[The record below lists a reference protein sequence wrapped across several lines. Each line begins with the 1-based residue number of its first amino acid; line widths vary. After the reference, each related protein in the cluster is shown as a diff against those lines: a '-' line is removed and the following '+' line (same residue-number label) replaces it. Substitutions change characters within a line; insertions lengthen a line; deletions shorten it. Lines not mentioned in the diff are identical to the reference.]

1 MRALIQVLVKC
12 FAKAKQAVYSRSATI
27 ALPRKGC
34 QLAATFAAVFGS
46 SKSALEIMRC
56 VGNLDSSMRAWRKI
70 TEELGAEIGQEAV
83 LLWLLPLV
91 VRSTPPM
98 LTLYASNSLVESEVQ
113 AFLPRIR
120 QAVQKHAPEHLD
132 VMIKVGDGIE
142 VQVKGFDPSPVQTR
156 SALPAD
162 YNSRVDPRYTFD
174 NFVEGRSNQLAKYTT
189 LQMLREP
196 GSASYNPLM
205 LYGGTGL
212 GKTHLLHAVGNAIQA
227 QAPYARVLYVRS
239 EDFVS
244 GMMKALR
251 GEGNSSTAMDQFKQ
265 LYRNLDCLL
274 IDDIQF
280 FAGKERSQEE
290 FFHTFN
296 TLYDSRQ
303 QIVMTCDRFP
313 KELERFEQRLQ
324 SRFGW
329 GLSVAVEPPD
339 FETRVEILLAKS
351 ERAGQPLDEPVAQLI
366 AKRMR
371 SNVRELEGALNTLT
385 ARAHFSGRSVTMEFA
400 QETLRDLFAVQDRS
414 VSVSS
419 IQKAVAEY
427 ARVSLS
433 DLLSAKRTRSI
444 ARARQ
449 LAMALT
455 KELTQLSLKE
465 IGEAYG
471 GRDHTTVLH
480 ACRLMVDLKKTEG
493 QAVDDWQNMM
503 RKLVG

>member
-1 MRALIQVLVKC
+1 
-12 FAKAKQAVYSRSATI
+12 
-27 ALPRKGC
+27 
-34 QLAATFAAVFGS
+34 
-46 SKSALEIMRC
+46 
-56 VGNLDSSMRAWRKI
+56 MRAWKKI
-70 TEELGAEIGQEAV
+70 TDDLATEIGQESV
-83 LLWLLPLV
+83 LLWLTPLV
-91 VRSTPPM
+91 ARVNGD
-98 LTLYASNSLVESEVQ
+98 TLKLFASNAHVETEVR
-113 AFLPRIR
+113 ALLPRIR
-120 QAVQKHAPEHLD
+120 KLLIKHAPELLKVELH
-132 VMIKVGDGIE
+132 VGDGHE
-142 VQVKGFDPSPVQTR
+142 NEPAAQTLFSANPATHYMPTRAPLPSDF
-156 SALPAD
+156 A
-162 YNSRVDPRYTFD
+162 SRLDPRYSFA
-174 NFVEGRSNQLAKYTT
+174 NFVEGRSNQLAKHTA
-189 LQMLREP
+189 LQVARDP
-196 GSASYNPLM
+196 GAANYNPLM

-212 GKTHLLHAVGNAIQA
+212 GKTHILHALGGALQA
-227 QAPYARVLYVRS
+227 QNPAARIMYVRS

-251 GEGNSSTAMDQFKQ
+251 GEGSSSVNAMEQFKS
-265 LYRNLDCLL
+265 LYRGLDCLL

-303 QIVMTCDRFP
+303 QVVMTCDRFP

-339 FETRVEILLAKS
+339 FETRVEILLAK
-351 ERAGQPLDEPVAQLI
+351 AHAAKMQLDEAVAQLI

-385 ARAHFSGRSVTMEFA
+385 ARAHFSGHAITLDFA
-400 QETLRDLFAVQDRS
+400 SETLRDLFSVQDRS

-419 IQKAVAEY
+419 IQKSVAEY
-427 ARVSLS
+427 TRISLS
-433 DLLSAKRTRSI
+433 DLLSVKRTRSI

-455 KELTQLSLKE
+455 KELTNLSLKE
-465 IGEAYG
+465 IGEAFG

-480 ACRLMVDLKKTEG
+480 ACRLVEELKKTEG
-493 QAVDDWQNMM
+493 QNFDDWQTML
-503 RKLVG
+503 RRLVG

>member
-1 MRALIQVLVKC
+1 
-12 FAKAKQAVYSRSATI
+12 
-27 ALPRKGC
+27 
-34 QLAATFAAVFGS
+34 
-46 SKSALEIMRC
+46 
-56 VGNLDSSMRAWRKI
+56 MRAWKKI
-70 TEELGAEIGQEAV
+70 TDDLALEIGQESV
-83 LLWLLPLV
+83 LLWLTPLV
-91 VRSTPPM
+91 ARVNGD
-98 LTLYASNSLVESEVQ
+98 TLKLFASNAHVETEVRTL
-113 AFLPRIR
+113 LPRIR
-120 QAVQKHAPEHLD
+120 KLLAKHAPELLNLELH
-132 VMIKVGDGIE
+132 VGDGYE
-142 VQVKGFDPSPVQTR
+142 HEPVVQTLFTNPATHYTPTR
-156 SALPAD
+156 APLPSDFA
-162 YNSRVDPRYTFD
+162 SRLDPRYSFA
-174 NFVEGRSNQLAKYTT
+174 NFVEGRSNQLAKHTA
-189 LQMLREP
+189 LQVARDP
-196 GSASYNPLM
+196 GAANYNPLM

-212 GKTHLLHAVGNAIQA
+212 GKTHILHALGGAIQA
-227 QAPYARVLYVRS
+227 KNPAARIMYVRS

-251 GEGNSSTAMDQFKQ
+251 GEGSSSINAMDQFKS
-265 LYRNLDCLL
+265 LYRGLDCLL

-303 QIVMTCDRFP
+303 QVVMTCDRFP

-339 FETRVEILLAKS
+339 FETRVEILLAKAQAS
-351 ERAGQPLDEPVAQLI
+351 KMQLDEAVAQLI

-385 ARAHFSGRSVTMEFA
+385 ARAHFSGQAITLDFA
-400 QETLRDLFAVQDRS
+400 SETLRDLFSVQDRS

-419 IQKAVAEY
+419 IQKSVAEY
-427 ARVSLS
+427 TRISLS
-433 DLLSAKRTRSI
+433 DLLSVKRTRSI

-455 KELTQLSLKE
+455 KELTNLSLKE
-465 IGEAYG
+465 IGEAFG

-480 ACRLMVDLKKTEG
+480 ACRLVEELKKTEG
-493 QAVDDWQNMM
+493 QNFDDWQTML
-503 RKLVG
+503 RRLVG

>member
-1 MRALIQVLVKC
+1 
-12 FAKAKQAVYSRSATI
+12 
-27 ALPRKGC
+27 
-34 QLAATFAAVFGS
+34 
-46 SKSALEIMRC
+46 
-56 VGNLDSSMRAWRKI
+56 MRAWKKI
-70 TEELGAEIGQEAV
+70 TDDLATEIGQESV
-83 LLWLLPLV
+83 LLWLTPLV
-91 VRSTPPM
+91 ARVNGD
-98 LTLYASNSLVESEVQ
+98 TLKLFASNAHVETEVR
-113 AFLPRIR
+113 ALLPRIR
-120 QAVQKHAPEHLD
+120 KLLTKHAPELQKLELH
-132 VMIKVGDGIE
+132 VGDGYE
-142 VQVKGFDPSPVQTR
+142 HEPAAQTLFAANPATHYTPVRAPLPSDF
-156 SALPAD
+156 A
-162 YNSRVDPRYTFD
+162 SRLDPRYSFA
-174 NFVEGRSNQLAKYTT
+174 NFVEGRSNQLAKHTA
-189 LQMLREP
+189 LQVARDP
-196 GSASYNPLM
+196 GAANYNPLM

-212 GKTHLLHAVGNAIQA
+212 GKTHILHALGGAIQA
-227 QAPYARVLYVRS
+227 KNPAARIMYVRS

-251 GEGNSSTAMDQFKQ
+251 GEGSFSVNAMDQFKS
-265 LYRNLDCLL
+265 LYRGLDCLL

-303 QIVMTCDRFP
+303 QVVMTCDRFP

-339 FETRVEILLAKS
+339 FETRVEILLAKAQAS
-351 ERAGQPLDEPVAQLI
+351 KMQLDEAVAQLI

-385 ARAHFSGRSVTMEFA
+385 ARAHFSGQAITLDFA
-400 QETLRDLFAVQDRS
+400 SETLRDLFSVQDRS

-419 IQKAVAEY
+419 IQKSVAEY
-427 ARVSLS
+427 TRISLS

-455 KELTQLSLKE
+455 KELTNLSLKE
-465 IGEAYG
+465 IGEAFG

-480 ACRLMVDLKKTEG
+480 ACRLVEELKKTEG
-493 QAVDDWQNMM
+493 QNFDDWQTML
-503 RKLVG
+503 RRLVG

>member
-1 MRALIQVLVKC
+1 MRVWK
-12 FAKAKQAVYSRSATI
+12 
-27 ALPRKGC
+27 
-34 QLAATFAAVFGS
+34 
-46 SKSALEIMRC
+46 
-56 VGNLDSSMRAWRKI
+56 KI
-70 TEELGAEIGQEAV
+70 TDDLSAEIGAESVQ
-83 LLWLLPLV
+83 LWLSPLV
-91 VRSTPPM
+91 VRAERDV
-98 LTLYASNSLVESEVQ
+98 LQLYASNAHVESEVR
-113 AFLPRIR
+113 ALLPRI
-120 QAVQKHAPEHLD
+120 QKLASKHMPELQGVD
-132 VMIKVGDGIE
+132 LRLGDGRE
-142 VQVKGFDPSPVQTR
+142 HEPVSTQPFLQSHSNAAPAR
-156 SALPAD
+156 PPLPAD
-162 YNSRVDPRYTFD
+162 FNSKLDPRYTFA
-174 NFVEGRSNQLAKYTT
+174 NFVEGRSNQLAKHTALQVT
-189 LQMLREP
+189 LQP
-196 GSASYNPLM
+196 GAASYNPLM

-212 GKTHLLHAVGNAIQA
+212 GKTHILHALGNAIQA
-227 QAPYARVLYVRS
+227 SNPQARILYVRS

-244 GMMKALR
+244 AMMKALR
-251 GEGNSSTAMDQFKQ
+251 GEGSSTVNAMDQFKQ
-265 LYRNLDCLL
+265 LYRGLDCLL

-339 FETRVEILLAKS
+339 FETRVEILLAK
-351 ERAGQPLDEPVAQLI
+351 AKGVGMALDEPVAELI

-385 ARAHFSGRSVTMEFA
+385 ARAHFSGQAISLDFA
-400 QETLRDLFAVQDRS
+400 QETLRDLFSVQDRS
-414 VSVSS
+414 VSLSS

-427 ARVSLS
+427 SRVSLS

-449 LAMALT
+449 MAMALT
-455 KELTQLSLKE
+455 KELTTHSLKE
-465 IGEAYG
+465 IGESFG

-480 ACRLMVDLKKTEG
+480 ACRLVEELKKTEG
-493 QAVDDWQNMM
+493 QFFDDWQTMM

>member
-1 MRALIQVLVKC
+1 
-12 FAKAKQAVYSRSATI
+12 
-27 ALPRKGC
+27 
-34 QLAATFAAVFGS
+34 
-46 SKSALEIMRC
+46 
-56 VGNLDSSMRAWRKI
+56 MRAWKKI
-70 TEELGAEIGQEAV
+70 MDELAAEIGQESVA
-83 LLWLLPLV
+83 LWIAPLV
-91 VRSTPPM
+91 ARVNGEV
-98 LTLYASNSLVESEVQ
+98 LTLYASNSHVETE
-113 AFLPRIR
+113 ARMLMPRILKLR
-120 QAVQKHAPEHLD
+120 ADHAAELSQ
-132 VMIKVGDGIE
+132 IELRVGDGD
-142 VQVKGFDPSPVQTR
+142 VHQSASTQASPFAPVLTQAPVR
-156 SALPAD
+156 APLPND
-162 YNSRVDPRYTFD
+162 FSSKLDSRYSFA
-174 NFVEGRSNQLAKYTT
+174 NFVEGRSNQLAKHTA
-189 LQMLREP
+189 LQVAREP
-196 GSASYNPLM
+196 GAANYNPLM

-212 GKTHLLHAVGNAIQA
+212 GKTHILHALGGAIQA
-227 QAPYARVLYVRS
+227 KNPAARIMYVRS

-251 GEGNSSTAMDQFKQ
+251 GEGSSSVNAMDQFKS
-265 LYRNLDCLL
+265 LYRGLDCLL

-339 FETRVEILLAKS
+339 FETRVEILLAKAQS
-351 ERAGQPLDEPVAQLI
+351 THMRLDDAVAQLI

-385 ARAHFSGRSVTMEFA
+385 ARAHFSGQAITLDFA
-400 QETLRDLFAVQDRS
+400 SETLRDLFSVQDRS

-419 IQKAVAEY
+419 IQKSVAEY
-427 ARVSLS
+427 TRISLS
-433 DLLSAKRTRSI
+433 DLLSVKRTRSI

-455 KELTQLSLKE
+455 KELTNLSLKE
-465 IGEAYG
+465 IGEAFG

-480 ACRLMVDLKKTEG
+480 ACRLVEELKKTEG
-493 QAVDDWQNMM
+493 QNFDDWQTML
-503 RKLVG
+503 RRLVG

>member
-1 MRALIQVLVKC
+1 L
-12 FAKAKQAVYSRSATI
+12 ST
-27 ALPRKGC
+27 
-34 QLAATFAAVFGS
+34 
-46 SKSALEIMRC
+46 
-56 VGNLDSSMRAWRKI
+56 RAWKKI
-70 TEELGAEIGQEAV
+70 MDELTVEVGQESV
-83 LLWLLPLV
+83 VLWLMPLV
-91 VRSTPPM
+91 ARVNGDV
-98 LTLYASNSLVESEVQ
+98 LTLYASNSHVETE
-113 AFLPRIR
+113 ARALMPRILKLK
-120 QAVQKHAPEHLD
+120 AKHATELSQI
-132 VMIKVGDGIE
+132 VLRVGDGYDHETPRTPASPFAATHSQTPIRPPL
-142 VQVKGFDPSPVQTR
+142 PSDF
-156 SALPAD
+156 SSKL
-162 YNSRVDPRYTFD
+162 DPRYSFT
-174 NFVEGRSNQLAKYTT
+174 NFVEGRSNQLAKHTA
-189 LQMLREP
+189 LQVAREP
-196 GSASYNPLM
+196 GAANYNPLM

-212 GKTHLLHAVGNAIQA
+212 GKTHILHALGGAIQA
-227 QAPYARVLYVRS
+227 QNPAARIMYVRS

-251 GEGNSSTAMDQFKQ
+251 GEGGASVNAMDQFKS
-265 LYRNLDCLL
+265 LYRGLDCLL

-339 FETRVEILLAKS
+339 FETRVEILLAKAES
-351 ERAGQPLDEPVAQLI
+351 AQMRLDEPVAQLI

-385 ARAHFSGRSVTMEFA
+385 ARAHFSGQAITLDFA
-400 QETLRDLFAVQDRS
+400 SETLRDLFSVQDRS

-419 IQKAVAEY
+419 IQKSVAEY
-427 ARVSLS
+427 TRISLS
-433 DLLSAKRTRSI
+433 DLLSVKRTRSI

-455 KELTQLSLKE
+455 KELTNLSLKE
-465 IGEAYG
+465 IGEAFG

-480 ACRLMVDLKKTEG
+480 ACRLVEELKKTEG
-493 QAVDDWQNMM
+493 QNFDDWQTML
-503 RKLVG
+503 RRLVG

>member
-1 MRALIQVLVKC
+1 
-12 FAKAKQAVYSRSATI
+12 
-27 ALPRKGC
+27 
-34 QLAATFAAVFGS
+34 
-46 SKSALEIMRC
+46 
-56 VGNLDSSMRAWRKI
+56 MRAWKKI
-70 TEELGAEIGQEAV
+70 TDDMALEIGQESV
-83 LLWLLPLV
+83 LLWLTPLV
-91 VRSTPPM
+91 VRVNGD
-98 LTLYASNSLVESEVQ
+98 TLKLFASNAHVETEVR
-113 AFLPRIR
+113 ALLPRIR
-120 QAVQKHAPEHLD
+120 KLLTKHAPEL
-132 VMIKVGDGIE
+132 IKLELHVGDGYE
-142 VQVKGFDPSPVQTR
+142 HEPAAQTLFAANPPTHYTPTRAPLPSDF
-156 SALPAD
+156 S
-162 YNSRVDPRYTFD
+162 SRLDPRYSFA
-174 NFVEGRSNQLAKYTT
+174 NFVEGRSNQLAKHTA
-189 LQMLREP
+189 LQVARDP
-196 GSASYNPLM
+196 GAANYNPLM

-212 GKTHLLHAVGNAIQA
+212 GKTHILHALGGAIQA
-227 QAPYARVLYVRS
+227 KNPAARIMYVRS

-251 GEGNSSTAMDQFKQ
+251 GEGSSSVNAMDQFKS
-265 LYRNLDCLL
+265 LYRGLDCLL

-303 QIVMTCDRFP
+303 QVVMTCDRFP

-339 FETRVEILLAKS
+339 FETRVEILLAKAQAS
-351 ERAGQPLDEPVAQLI
+351 KMQLDEAVAQLI

-385 ARAHFSGRSVTMEFA
+385 ARAHFSGQAITLDFA
-400 QETLRDLFAVQDRS
+400 SETLRDLFSVQDRS

-419 IQKAVAEY
+419 IQKSVAEY
-427 ARVSLS
+427 TRISLS

-455 KELTQLSLKE
+455 KELTNLSLKE
-465 IGEAYG
+465 IGEAFG

-480 ACRLMVDLKKTEG
+480 ACRLVEELKKTEG
-493 QAVDDWQNMM
+493 QNFDDWQTML
-503 RKLVG
+503 RRLVG

>member
-1 MRALIQVLVKC
+1 
-12 FAKAKQAVYSRSATI
+12 
-27 ALPRKGC
+27 
-34 QLAATFAAVFGS
+34 
-46 SKSALEIMRC
+46 
-56 VGNLDSSMRAWRKI
+56 MRAWKKI
-70 TEELGAEIGQEAV
+70 TDDLAIEIGQESV
-83 LLWLLPLV
+83 LLWLTPLV
-91 VRSTPPM
+91 ARVNAD
-98 LTLYASNSLVESEVQ
+98 TLKLFASNAHVETEVR
-113 AFLPRIR
+113 ALLPRIR
-120 QAVQKHAPEHLD
+120 KLLAKHAPELQNLELH
-132 VMIKVGDGIE
+132 VGDGYE
-142 VQVKGFDPSPVQTR
+142 HEPNVPSVFAASPATHYTPTR
-156 SALPAD
+156 APLPSDFA
-162 YNSRVDPRYTFD
+162 SRLDPRYSFA
-174 NFVEGRSNQLAKYTT
+174 NFVEGRSNQLAKHTA
-189 LQMLREP
+189 LQVARDP
-196 GSASYNPLM
+196 GAANYNPLM

-212 GKTHLLHAVGNAIQA
+212 GKTHILHALGGAIQA
-227 QAPYARVLYVRS
+227 QNPAARIMYVRS

-251 GEGNSSTAMDQFKQ
+251 GEGSSSVNAMEQFKS
-265 LYRNLDCLL
+265 LYRGLDCLL

-303 QIVMTCDRFP
+303 QVVMTCDRFP

-339 FETRVEILLAKS
+339 FETRVEILLAKAHAS
-351 ERAGQPLDEPVAQLI
+351 KMQLDEAVAQLI

-385 ARAHFSGRSVTMEFA
+385 ARAHFSGQAITLDFA
-400 QETLRDLFAVQDRS
+400 SETLRDLFSVQDRS

-419 IQKAVAEY
+419 IQKSVAEY
-427 ARVSLS
+427 TRISLS
-433 DLLSAKRTRSI
+433 DLLSVKRTRSI

-455 KELTQLSLKE
+455 KELTNLSLKE
-465 IGEAYG
+465 IGEAFG

-480 ACRLMVDLKKTEG
+480 ACRLVEELKKTEG
-493 QAVDDWQNMM
+493 QNFDDWQTML
-503 RKLVG
+503 RRLVG

>member
-1 MRALIQVLVKC
+1 
-12 FAKAKQAVYSRSATI
+12 
-27 ALPRKGC
+27 
-34 QLAATFAAVFGS
+34 
-46 SKSALEIMRC
+46 
-56 VGNLDSSMRAWRKI
+56 MRAWKKV
-70 TEELGAEIGQEAV
+70 TDDLALDIGQESV
-83 LLWLLPLV
+83 LLWLTPLV
-91 VRSTPPM
+91 ARVNGD
-98 LTLYASNSLVESEVQ
+98 TLKLFASNAHVEAEVR
-113 AFLPRIR
+113 ALLARIR
-120 QAVQKHAPEHLD
+120 KSVTRHAPELLNVELH
-132 VMIKVGDGIE
+132 VGDGYE
-142 VQVKGFDPSPVQTR
+142 HEPAAPVVFAGNTATHYTPARAPLPSDF
-156 SALPAD
+156 A
-162 YNSRVDPRYTFD
+162 SRLDPRYSFA
-174 NFVEGRSNQLAKYTT
+174 NFVEGRSNQLAKHTA
-189 LQMLREP
+189 LQVARDP
-196 GSASYNPLM
+196 GAANYNPLM

-212 GKTHLLHAVGNAIQA
+212 GKTHILHALGGAIQA
-227 QAPYARVLYVRS
+227 KNPAARIMYVRS

-251 GEGNSSTAMDQFKQ
+251 GEGSSSVNAMEQFKS
-265 LYRNLDCLL
+265 LYRGLDCLL

-303 QIVMTCDRFP
+303 QVVMTCDRFP

-339 FETRVEILLAKS
+339 FETRVEILLAKAQAS
-351 ERAGQPLDEPVAQLI
+351 KMQLDEAVAQLI

-385 ARAHFSGRSVTMEFA
+385 ARAHFSGQAITLDFA
-400 QETLRDLFAVQDRS
+400 SETLRDLFSVQDRS

-419 IQKAVAEY
+419 IQKSVAEY
-427 ARVSLS
+427 TRISLS
-433 DLLSAKRTRSI
+433 DLLSVKRTRSI

-455 KELTQLSLKE
+455 KELTNLSLKE
-465 IGEAYG
+465 IGEAFG

-480 ACRLMVDLKKTEG
+480 ACRLVEELKKTEG
-493 QAVDDWQNMM
+493 QNFDDWQTML
-503 RKLVG
+503 RRLVG

>member
-1 MRALIQVLVKC
+1 
-12 FAKAKQAVYSRSATI
+12 
-27 ALPRKGC
+27 
-34 QLAATFAAVFGS
+34 
-46 SKSALEIMRC
+46 
-56 VGNLDSSMRAWRKI
+56 MRAWRKL
-70 TEELGAEIGQEAV
+70 TEELSAEIGQEAV
-83 LLWLLPLV
+83 LLWLSPLV
-91 VRSTPPM
+91 VRSAPP
-98 LTLYASNSLVESEVQ
+98 LLSLYANNALVESEVR
-113 AFLPRIR
+113 ALLPRIR
-120 QAVQKHAPEHLD
+120 QLLQKHAPEHLEIA
-132 VMIKVGDGIE
+132 IKLGDGVE
-142 VQVKGFDPSPVQTR
+142 ALAKSFAPSADNPPAR
-156 SALPAD
+156 APLPDD
-162 YNSRVDPRYTFD
+162 YQSRVDSRYTFT
-174 NFVEGRSNQLAKYTT
+174 NFVEGRSNQLAKYTA

-212 GKTHLLHAVGNAIQA
+212 GKTHLLHAIGNAIQSQEPRA
-227 QAPYARVLYVRS
+227 KVLYVRS

-244 GMMKALR
+244 SMMKALR
-251 GEGNSSTAMDQFKQ
+251 GEGNTSTAMDQFKS
-265 LYRNLDCLL
+265 LYRGLDCLL

-339 FETRVEILLAKS
+339 FETRVEILLTKS
-351 ERAGQPLDEPVAQLI
+351 ERAGQPLDEAVAQLI

-385 ARAHFSGRSVTMEFA
+385 ARAHFSGHRITMEFA

-433 DLLSAKRTRSI
+433 DLLSSKRTRSI

-465 IGEAYG
+465 IGDAFG

-493 QAVDDWQNMM
+493 QAVDDWQNML

>member
-1 MRALIQVLVKC
+1 
-12 FAKAKQAVYSRSATI
+12 
-27 ALPRKGC
+27 
-34 QLAATFAAVFGS
+34 
-46 SKSALEIMRC
+46 
-56 VGNLDSSMRAWRKI
+56 MRAWKKI
-70 TEELGAEIGQEAV
+70 TDDLATEIGQESV
-83 LLWLLPLV
+83 LLWLTPLV
-91 VRSTPPM
+91 TRVNSD
-98 LTLYASNSLVESEVQ
+98 TLKLFASNAHVETEVR
-113 AFLPRIR
+113 ALLPRIR
-120 QAVQKHAPEHLD
+120 KLLTKHAPELTKLELH
-132 VMIKVGDGIE
+132 VGDGYE
-142 VQVKGFDPSPVQTR
+142 HETAAQSLFAANPPTHYTPTRAPLPSDF
-156 SALPAD
+156 S
-162 YNSRVDPRYTFD
+162 SRLDPRYSFA
-174 NFVEGRSNQLAKYTT
+174 NFVEGRSNQLAKHTA
-189 LQMLREP
+189 LQVARDP
-196 GSASYNPLM
+196 GAANYNPLM

-212 GKTHLLHAVGNAIQA
+212 GKTHILHALGGAIQA
-227 QAPYARVLYVRS
+227 KNPAARIMYVRS

-251 GEGNSSTAMDQFKQ
+251 GEGSSSVNAMDQFKS
-265 LYRNLDCLL
+265 LYRGLDCLL

-303 QIVMTCDRFP
+303 QVVMTCDRFP

-339 FETRVEILLAKS
+339 FETRVEILLAKAKAS
-351 ERAGQPLDEPVAQLI
+351 KMHLDEAVAQLI

-385 ARAHFSGRSVTMEFA
+385 ARAHFSGQAITMDFA
-400 QETLRDLFAVQDRS
+400 SETLRDLFSVQDRS

-419 IQKAVAEY
+419 IQKSVAEY
-427 ARVSLS
+427 TRISLS

-455 KELTQLSLKE
+455 KELTNLSLKE
-465 IGEAYG
+465 IGEAFG

-480 ACRLMVDLKKTEG
+480 ACRLVEELKKTEG
-493 QAVDDWQNMM
+493 QNFDDWQTML
-503 RKLVG
+503 RRLVG

>member
-1 MRALIQVLVKC
+1 
-12 FAKAKQAVYSRSATI
+12 
-27 ALPRKGC
+27 
-34 QLAATFAAVFGS
+34 
-46 SKSALEIMRC
+46 
-56 VGNLDSSMRAWRKI
+56 MRAWKKI
-70 TEELGAEIGQEAV
+70 TDDLALEIGQESV
-83 LLWLLPLV
+83 LLWLTPLV
-91 VRSTPPM
+91 ARVNSD
-98 LTLYASNSLVESEVQ
+98 TLKLFASNAHVETEVR
-113 AFLPRIR
+113 ALLPRIR
-120 QAVQKHAPEHLD
+120 KLLAKHAPELSKLELH
-132 VMIKVGDGIE
+132 VGDGYE
-142 VQVKGFDPSPVQTR
+142 HEPVAPSLSAATPATHYTPTR
-156 SALPAD
+156 APLPSDFA
-162 YNSRVDPRYTFD
+162 SRLDPRYSFA
-174 NFVEGRSNQLAKYTT
+174 NFVEGRSNQLAKHTA
-189 LQMLREP
+189 LQVARDP
-196 GSASYNPLM
+196 GAANYNPLM

-212 GKTHLLHAVGNAIQA
+212 GKTHILHALGGAIQERNPA
-227 QAPYARVLYVRS
+227 ARIMYVRS

-251 GEGNSSTAMDQFKQ
+251 GEGSSSVNAMEQFKS
-265 LYRNLDCLL
+265 LYRGLDCLL

-303 QIVMTCDRFP
+303 QVVMTCDRFP

-339 FETRVEILLAKS
+339 FETRVEILLAKAHS
-351 ERAGQPLDEPVAQLI
+351 AKMQLDEAVAQLI

-385 ARAHFSGRSVTMEFA
+385 ARAHFSGHAITLDFA
-400 QETLRDLFAVQDRS
+400 SETLRDLFSVQDRS

-419 IQKAVAEY
+419 IQKSVAEY
-427 ARVSLS
+427 TRISLS
-433 DLLSAKRTRSI
+433 DLLSVKRTRSI

-455 KELTQLSLKE
+455 KELTNLSLKE
-465 IGEAYG
+465 IGEAFG

-480 ACRLMVDLKKTEG
+480 ACRLVEELKKTEG
-493 QAVDDWQNMM
+493 QNFDDWQTML
-503 RKLVG
+503 RRLVG

>member
-1 MRALIQVLVKC
+1 MRVWKKIQDE
-12 FAKAKQAVYSRSATI
+12 
-27 ALPRKGC
+27 
-34 QLAATFAAVFGS
+34 LA
-46 SKSALEIMRC
+46 R
-56 VGNLDSSMRAWRKI
+56 D
-70 TEELGAEIGQEAV
+70 IGQESV
-83 LLWLLPLV
+83 TLWLSPLLA
-91 VRSTPPM
+91 RGESDT
-98 LTLYASNSLVESEVQ
+98 LWLYASNPHVEAEVRTL
-113 AFLPRIR
+113 LPKIEKLAR
-120 QAVQKHAPEHLD
+120 KFAPEHAKVILRIGDGREHDAPPTPTAFAAPVTPPRAPLPLDFVSRLD
-132 VMIKVGDGIE
+132 V
-142 VQVKGFDPSPVQTR
+142 
-156 SALPAD
+156 
-162 YNSRVDPRYTFD
+162 RYTFD
-174 NFVEGRSNQLAKYTT
+174 NFVEGRSNQLAKHTA
-189 LQMLREP
+189 LQVARQP
-196 GSASYNPLM
+196 GAANYNPLM

-212 GKTHLLHAVGNAIQA
+212 GKTHILHALGNAIQA
-227 QAPYARVLYVRS
+227 ANPNARIMYVRS

-244 GMMKALR
+244 HMMKALR
-251 GEGNSSTAMDQFKQ
+251 GEGPGNNNAMEQFKTM
-265 LYRNLDCLL
+265 YRGLDCLL

-303 QIVMTCDRFP
+303 QVVMTCDRFP

-339 FETRVEILLAKS
+339 FETRVEILLSKAQSAKMALS
-351 ERAGQPLDEPVAQLI
+351 EPVAELI

-371 SNVRELEGALNTLT
+371 SNVRELEGALNTLN
-385 ARAHFSGRSVTMEFA
+385 ARAHFSGATITLDFA
-400 QETLRDLFAVQDRS
+400 QETLRDLFSVQDRS

-419 IQKAVAEY
+419 IQKATAEY

-433 DLLSAKRTRSI
+433 DMLSAKRTRSI

-455 KELTQLSLKE
+455 KELTTMSLKE
-465 IGEAYG
+465 IGEAFG

-480 ACRLMVDLKKTEG
+480 ACRLMEELKKTEG
-493 QAVDDWQNMM
+493 QSFDDWQTML